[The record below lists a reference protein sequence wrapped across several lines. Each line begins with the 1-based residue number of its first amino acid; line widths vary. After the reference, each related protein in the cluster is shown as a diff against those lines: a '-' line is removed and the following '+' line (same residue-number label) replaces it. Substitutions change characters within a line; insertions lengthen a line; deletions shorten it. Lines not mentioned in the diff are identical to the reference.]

1 MFETGYDTFKKDILL
16 ITKIDLNAYK
26 ERQMKRRIDKYQQM
40 SLPTR

>member
-26 ERQMKRRIDKYQQM
+26 ERQMKKTEVCPP
-40 SLPTR
+40 SLKSSSA

>member
-26 ERQMKRRIDKYQQM
+26 RTADEKKDRYPHR
-40 SLPTR
+40 